1 MTIEQSPAAPTSS
14 RGNGAMICGCLL
26 GLVSA
31 VALAVGG
38 NMCESILEVLFFR
51 PSPGANS
58 GGNPF
63 DLGTR
68 LLRVSWAPVGVAAGT
83 AMTLVGLQQSM
94 RRTGRPATANVL
106 VLLSAIIAGLGA
118 FEIKSGIRQTQY
130 TILVATNST
139 ANSRAISRAISRPVE
154 AEPEATPVEAEPEAT
169 QAPPGDA
176 LARGWLLLAIAQV
189 MLTAASIAQAK
200 TRIPNPTT
208 ARDRSKEDLAVI
220 VLMGLFGVIIS
231 WSWFSNGLAIERTLG
246 QKKSII
252 ASEFVA
258 QVNHVLSSTDWGAWA
273 LLASMTVLVFTTG
286 MDSSRHP
293 SSSVSR
299 TPS

>member
-14 RGNGAMICGCLL
+14 RSNGAMIFGCLL
-26 GLVSA
+26 GLVSLP
-31 VALAVGG
+31 ALVWDG
-38 NMCESILEVLFFR
+38 NVCESILKVLFFR

-94 RRTGRPATANVL
+94 RRTGRSTTANVL

-118 FEIKSGIRQTQY
+118 FEIKTGIRQTHY
-130 TILVATNST
+130 TMLMAMNSI
-139 ANSRAISRAISRPVE
+139 ANSHAISRAISRPVE
-154 AEPEATPVEAEPEAT
+154 ADPEAEAVDAEPEET
-169 QAPPGDA
+169 QATPGDA

-246 QKKSII
+246 QKSII
-252 ASEFVA
+252 AAEFVA
-258 QVNHVLSSTDWGAWA
+258 QINHVLSSTDWGAWA

-286 MDSSRHP
+286 MDSSRHS

-299 TPS
+299 SPS